1 MISLEPL
8 GSPLAFVPSFP
19 GYSFFFIFFPRRISL
34 MIVQLLARVVCYSVL
49 LLGTSF
55 SLVLAEA
62 QEGVSPIIISDGK
75 TISMEY
81 TLTLEDKKVLDTNVG
96 DAPLN
101 FTQGSH
107 QIIPGLEAALEGM
120 KVGETKQ
127 VMVDPEQGYGAINP
141 KAIQEVPI
149 EKIPEEARKVGIQLQ
164 GKDAQGRMVQARV
177 SEVKEQVVM
186 LDYNHPLA
194 GKNSFLM

>member
-1 MISLEPL
+1 MT
-8 GSPLAFVPSFP
+8 
-19 GYSFFFIFFPRRISL
+19 
-34 MIVQLLARVVCYSVL
+34 VQLLARVVCCSIF

-55 SLVLAEA
+55 SLVLAES
-62 QEGVSPIIISDGK
+62 QEGDSPITISDGK

-96 DAPLN
+96 AAPLN

-149 EKIPEEARKVGIQLQ
+149 EKIPEEARKVGTQLQ
-164 GKDAQGRMVQARV
+164 GKDAQGRRVQARV
-177 SEVKEQVVM
+177 SGVKEQVVM

-194 GKNSFLM
+194 GKKLFFDVTILDIQAANTPEP